1 MRLFLRMLVA
11 VLLTLASVPPA
22 FGQGA
27 AGEVSGSVSDTRGW
41 GITSAKGVLR
51 NIETGTKNTINT
63 DAGGRYRFLYV
74 RPALYSIV
82 VEASGF
88 QRAEAEPFTIN
99 VNEGAVR
106 GFSLTLR
113 GGAD

>member
-1 MRLFLRMLVA
+1 VDTPTMRLFLRMLVA

-27 AGEVSGSVSDTRGW
+27 AGEVSGTFSHPSGGV
-41 GITSAKGVLR
+41 ITSAKVVLR
-51 NIETGTKNTINT
+51 NIETGTENTIST

-88 QRAEAEPFTIN
+88 QR
-99 VNEGAVR
+99 G
-106 GFSLTLR
+106 
-113 GGAD
+113 GGAPLPHKRNPAAMP